1 LHGLVNMENA
11 LYVFNSVLPILI
23 LLWIGQLLCKYYL
36 FTPETVDNIKKFIV
50 NFSLPAV
57 LFTSFLD
64 IAFEWNYLLLMV
76 LVFLLCVLLYLYG
89 RLTKKIF
96 QQPWIYFPFLLTG
109 FEFGMLGLSLFGS
122 AYGLENFGKMAILGV
137 PHEFFIWFVY
147 VTLLV
152 RETSSLP
159 SVGSLLKSFLSSPVI
174 IAIFASILLNLT
186 GLASWLTNAFFA
198 DGLFKVLNLLAG
210 LTAPLILL
218 VIGYDI
224 KITRNNI
231 KSSVLV
237 VLLRLGLL
245 TPLALLINHYIL
257 AGLFNLDHGFQIA
270 FFTLLILPPPFIIPI
285 FMKKDLTEEKAFITN
300 TLMLHTVASIVV
312 FIIYFALNPSL

>member
-1 LHGLVNMENA
+1 LENA
-11 LYVFNSVLPILI
+11 LFVFNSVLPILI
-23 LLWIGQLLCKYYL
+23 LLWIGHFLRKRS
-36 FTPETVDNIKKFIV
+36 FFAPETVDNIKKFIV

-57 LFTSFLD
+57 LFISFLD
-64 IAFEWNYLLLMV
+64 IDFGWNYLYLMV
-76 LVFLLCVLLYLYG
+76 LVFLLCVFLYLYG
-89 RLTKKIF
+89 RFTKRIF
-96 QQPWIYFPFLLTG
+96 QQPWVYFPFLLTG

-152 RETSSLP
+152 REKSALP
-159 SVGSLLKSFLSSPVI
+159 SVVSLLKSFLSSPVI

-186 GLASWLTNAFFA
+186 GWAAWLTNAFFA
-198 DGLFKVLNLLAG
+198 DGLFNVLGLLAS

-218 VIGYDI
+218 VVGYDI

-245 TPLALLINHYIL
+245 IPLALLINRYLIAAL
-257 AGLFNLDHGFQIA
+257 LDLDRGFQIA

-285 FMKKDLTEEKAFITN
+285 FMKKELTEEKAFITN
-300 TLMLHTVASIVV
+300 TLMLHTVATIIT
-312 FIIYFALNPSL
+312 FIIYFALNPTL

>member
-1 LHGLVNMENA
+1 MENA

-23 LLWIGQLLCKYYL
+23 FIWIGHLLRKRS
-36 FTPETVDNIKKFIV
+36 FFSPETIDNIKKFIV
-50 NFSLPAV
+50 NFTLPAV

-64 IAFEWNYLLLMV
+64 IVFEWNYLLLMI
-76 LVFLLCVLLYLYG
+76 LVFLLCLFLYFYG
-89 RLTKKIF
+89 RLTKKSF
-96 QQPWIYFPFLLTG
+96 QQTWISFPFLLTG

-152 RETSSLP
+152 RETSALP
-159 SVGSLLKSFLSSPVI
+159 SMGSLLKSFLSSPVI
-174 IAIFASILLNLT
+174 IAIFTSILLNLT
-186 GLASWLTNAFFA
+186 GWAAWLNNAFFA

-218 VIGYDI
+218 VVGYDI
-224 KITRNNI
+224 KITRDNI
-231 KSSVLV
+231 KSSALV
-237 VLLRLGLL
+237 VLLRLALL
-245 TPLALLINHYIL
+245 IPLALWFNHYIL
-257 AGLFNLDHGFQIA
+257 AALLNLDRGFQIA

-285 FMKKDLTEEKAFITN
+285 FMKKGLAEEKAFITN
-300 TLMLHTVASIVV
+300 TLMLHTVASIII
-312 FIIYFALNPSL
+312 FIIYFALNPTL

>member
-1 LHGLVNMENA
+1 MLRKH
-11 LYVFNSVLPILI
+11 S
-23 LLWIGQLLCKYYL
+23 L
-36 FTPETVDNIKKFIV
+36 FSSETVDNIKKFIV

-64 IAFEWNYLLLMV
+64 IAFEWNYLVLMG
-76 LVFLLCVLLYLYG
+76 LVFILCLLLYFYG
-89 RLTKKIF
+89 RLTKHVF
-96 QQPWIYFPFLLTG
+96 QQPWVYFPFLLTG

-152 RETSSLP
+152 RETSPLP
-159 SVGSLLKSFLSSPVI
+159 SVGSLLKSFISSPVI

-186 GLASWLTNAFFA
+186 GLASWLINAYFA
-198 DGLFKVLNLLAG
+198 DGLFNVIGLLAG

-218 VIGYDI
+218 VVGYDI
-224 KITRNNI
+224 KIRRDNI
-231 KSSVLV
+231 KSSLLV
-237 VLLRLGLL
+237 VLLRLGFLI
-245 TPLALLINHYIL
+245 PLALLINHYIL
-257 AGLFNLDHGFQIA
+257 SGFLNLDRGFQIA

-285 FMKKDLTEEKAFITN
+285 FMKKELIEEKAFITN
-300 TLMLHTVASIVV
+300 TLMLHTVASITA
-312 FIIYFALNPSL
+312 FIIYFALNPTF

>member
-1 LHGLVNMENA
+1 MENA
-11 LYVFNSVLPILI
+11 LYIFNSVLPILI
-23 LLWIGQLLCKYYL
+23 FLWIGHLLRKHS
-36 FTPETVDNIKKFIV
+36 FFSPETIDNIKKFIV
-50 NFSLPAV
+50 NFTLPAV

-64 IAFEWNYLLLMV
+64 IDFGWNYLLLMV
-76 LVFLLCVLLYLYG
+76 LVFFLCVVLYLYG
-89 RLTKKIF
+89 RATKRIF
-96 QQPWIYFPFLLTG
+96 QQTWVYFPFLMTG

-152 RETSSLP
+152 RETSPLP
-159 SVGSLLKSFLSSPVI
+159 SIGSLLKSFISSPVI
-174 IAIFASILLNLT
+174 IAIFASILLNLS
-186 GLASWLTNAFFA
+186 GWAAWLTNAFFA
-198 DGLFKVLNLLAG
+198 DGLFKVLNLLAS

-218 VIGYDI
+218 VVGYDI
-224 KITRNNI
+224 KIRRTNI

-245 TPLALLINHYIL
+245 IPLALLINHYIL
-257 AGLFNLDHGFQIA
+257 AALLHLDRGFQIA

-312 FIIYFALNPSL
+312 FIIYFAHNPSL

>member
-1 LHGLVNMENA
+1 MENA
-11 LYVFNSVLPILI
+11 LWVFNSVLPILI
-23 LLWIGQLLCKYYL
+23 FLWIGHLLRKRS
-36 FTPETVDNIKKFIV
+36 FFSPETIDNIKNFIV
-50 NFSLPAV
+50 NFTLPAV

-64 IAFEWNYLLLMV
+64 IAFRWNYLLLMI
-76 LVFLLCVLLYLYG
+76 LVFLLCVFLYLYG
-89 RLTKKIF
+89 RSTKQIF
-96 QQPWIYFPFLLTG
+96 RQSWIYFPFLLTG

-152 RETSSLP
+152 RETSTKP

-174 IAIFASILLNLT
+174 IAIFASILLNLS
-186 GLASWLTNAFFA
+186 GWAAWLNNAFFA

-218 VIGYDI
+218 VVGYDI
-224 KITRNNI
+224 KITPTNI

-245 TPLALLINHYIL
+245 IPLALLINRFIL
-257 AGLFNLDHGFQIA
+257 SALLNLDRGFQIA
-270 FFTLLILPPPFIIPI
+270 FFTLVILPPPFIIPI
-285 FMKKDLTEEKAFITN
+285 FMKKGLAEEKAFITN
-300 TLMLHTVASIVV
+300 TLMLHTVASIVT